1 MDTVVK
7 PMLGTEPAAE
17 KRLLHYWLLAFLA
30 LGILWRVVRYLLQ
43 FPVWATRRSSV

>member
-17 KRLLHYWLLAFLA
+17 NRLLHYWLLAFLA
-30 LGILWRVVRYLLQ
+30 LGILCARCAISCN
-43 FPVWATRRSSV
+43 FPCGATRRSSV